1 MTFSSVLLLVVFPL
15 FSVAEDC
22 SLFLEPTACMRDK
35 NCFWCGL
42 NKPLFGEL
50 QCLVRPLNGSCNSV
64 NGCNTKFC
72 DQVEG
77 ILEKRDSFYTKQE
90 CIVHNDNC
98 SFRAWENF
106 VYGWCYQERSG
117 GWDCACIAE
126 RTSDS
131 NCKESFF
138 EVWKNWCF
146 GLVVPTGVFW
156 SCLFFMGIPELVID
170 FRRLSL
176 VDSTIESLCRLL
188 LHVVVTLRFVW
199 LGMFTNS
206 CHAHEPRGDNIS
218 NAFATMST
226 VLFVVVVTLFPVH
239 WMKLINTA
247 TQSSLNPV
255 AAILIWTIS
264 FGSAI
269 GYLGLGVVFT
279 CLQYTNYYLHHQE
292 HHPLYFER
300 LLLVVF
306 VDFMVYS
313 GNPRGGRIGL
323 GFCFFFFP
331 LRWWVVFE
339 SST

>member
-1 MTFSSVLLLVVFPL
+1 
-15 FSVAEDC
+15 
-22 SLFLEPTACMRDK
+22 
-35 NCFWCGL
+35 
-42 NKPLFGEL
+42 
-50 QCLVRPLNGSCNSV
+50 
-64 NGCNTKFC
+64 
-72 DQVEG
+72 
-77 ILEKRDSFYTKQE
+77 
-90 CIVHNDNC
+90 
-98 SFRAWENF
+98 
-106 VYGWCYQERSG
+106 
-117 GWDCACIAE
+117 
-126 RTSDS
+126 
-131 NCKESFF
+131 
-138 EVWKNWCF
+138 
-146 GLVVPTGVFW
+146 
-156 SCLFFMGIPELVID
+156 MGIPELVID

-300 LLLVVF
+300 LLLVVGFLLLVTFWTFLILFAIYGRHVFSKSEKGKQLIYKSTGLISSVVVEIIFIVVCVVYF
-306 VDFMVYS
+306 VVERDKDDPHVYLAVRTVIEVLLACFAFILWICLQRYFVVDS
-313 GNPRGGRIGL
+313 SFCVRYLKAWRGDH
-323 GFCFFFFP
+323 
-331 LRWWVVFE
+331 
-339 SST
+339 SSNGDVYYDAAALYAI